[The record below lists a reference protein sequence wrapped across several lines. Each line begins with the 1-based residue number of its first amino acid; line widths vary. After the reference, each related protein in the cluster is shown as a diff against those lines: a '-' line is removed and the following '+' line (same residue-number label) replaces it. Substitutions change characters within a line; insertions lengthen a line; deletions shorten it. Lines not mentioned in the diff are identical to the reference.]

1 MNKLNKDKTMII
13 DPEYHEEEELIV
25 KPIDVKKV
33 DLAPNINPLF
43 PLHPFCLYIPS
54 SRGSGK
60 TTLIV
65 YLITHPYLRFFNRI
79 YIFSP
84 TAKEDVAFKKIKLD
98 ESRVYANYTD
108 MFFNNVVEEI
118 KSNPDERSLI
128 IVDDMTGTSIMTKNN
143 SLTQFLFRHR
153 HIPNDYI
160 GTSIII
166 ASHQYKAVSPN
177 IRNNFTDII
186 IFKSFSDK
194 ELEVIGED
202 NKGKLTFN
210 DFYYLFET
218 ATKKTETSSHNF
230 FYIKRLEPLETRFR
244 RNFNLIFKL
253 NFVITSELNNEF
265 RDNYEI
271 KDEYEGQNKQLEQDQ
286 EKNNITQ

>member
-1 MNKLNKDKTMII
+1 MNKINKDKIMVV
-13 DPEYHEEEELIV
+13 DPEYNDDDSLIV
-25 KPIDVKKV
+25 KPIGMKHVE
-33 DLAPNINPLF
+33 LAPGIHPNY

-84 TAKEDVAFKKIKLD
+84 TAKDDIAFKKIKLD
-98 ESRVYANYTD
+98 DDRVFDKYSDLA
-108 MFFNNVVEEI
+108 FQNVVQEI
-118 KSNPDERSLI
+118 KDNPDERSLI

-143 SLTQFLFRHR
+143 ALTQFLFRHR
-153 HIPNDYI
+153 HIPNDYT

-166 ASHQYKAVSPN
+166 ASHQYKSVSPN
-177 IRNNFTDII
+177 LRNNFTDII

-194 ELEVIGED
+194 ELEVIAED
-202 NKGKLTFN
+202 NKGKMTFN

-218 ATKKTETSSHNF
+218 ATKETDKSKHNF
-230 FYIKRLEPLETRFR
+230 FYIKRKEPLETRFR
-244 RNFNLIFKL
+244 RNFNLIFKI
-253 NFVITSELNNEF
+253 NYMDQQELNEPIDNEDSE
-265 RDNYEI
+265 DNKI
-271 KDEYEGQNKQLEQDQ
+271 
-286 EKNNITQ
+286 I